1 MAKSIDTASEPRTSP
16 QTWPRADGP
25 GAAAGAEAH
34 GTSAGR
40 LVNESLVIFARNLK
54 KLVRIPMMLFFSLFQ
69 PMLWLLL
76 FTQIFKKLGQ
86 FPQFQQQGY
95 SSYLMFF
102 APSVLTMTVLTSAF
116 QSGMGMV
123 ADLEQGMLDKFLI
136 SPIHRSS
143 VLIGKVLADATRMVL
158 QGTLVVVVAVLMG
171 ARPKTGVVGVL
182 VMLFTAACFGI
193 VWAGLSNIVALRTKN
208 SEMTMMLGILLT
220 FPLLF
225 MSTAMMPS
233 ALLPSWLETVG
244 KFNPVTYVI
253 NTARD
258 FMNFGYSWMEFGK
271 AIGVIALVGLFTLT
285 GATRAFKKATS

>member
-1 MAKSIDTASEPRTSP
+1 MAKSIDVREAQAPPKSQMAGAGRQPTDRSEPHRSS
-16 QTWPRADGP
+16 
-25 GAAAGAEAH
+25 AA
-34 GTSAGR
+34 R
-40 LVNESLVIFARNLK
+40 LVSESLAIYGRNLK

-143 VLIGKVLADATRMVL
+143 VLVGKVLADASRMVM
-158 QGTLVVVVAVLMG
+158 QGTLVLVVAVLMG
-171 ARPKTGVVGVL
+171 ARPKTGVAGVL

-208 SEMTMMLGILLT
+208 SEMTMMIGILLT

-233 ALLPSWLETVG
+233 GLLPGWLKTVG

-253 NTARD
+253 NTTRD

-271 AIGVIALVGLFTLT
+271 AIGVIALVGVFTLT

>member
-1 MAKSIDTASEPRTSP
+1 MAKSIDVREAQVAPKSQMAGDGRQPTDRSEPHRSS
-16 QTWPRADGP
+16 
-25 GAAAGAEAH
+25 AA
-34 GTSAGR
+34 R
-40 LVNESLVIFARNLK
+40 LVSESLAIYGRNLK

-143 VLIGKVLADATRMVL
+143 VLVGKVLADASRMVM
-158 QGTLVVVVAVLMG
+158 QGTLVLVVAVLMG
-171 ARPKTGVVGVL
+171 ARPKTGVAGVL

-208 SEMTMMLGILLT
+208 SEMTMMIGILLT

-233 ALLPSWLETVG
+233 GLLPGWLKTVG

-253 NTARD
+253 NTTRD

-271 AIGVIALVGLFTLT
+271 AIGVIALVGVFTLT

>member
-1 MAKSIDTASEPRTSP
+1 MAKTMERPSVQTGQLPQASWAPRGSRFTRM
-16 QTWPRADGP
+16 TR
-25 GAAAGAEAH
+25 
-34 GTSAGR
+34 
-40 LVNESLVIFARNLK
+40 ESVIIYGRNLK
-54 KLVRIPMMLFFSLFQ
+54 KIVRIPMMLFFSLFQ

-76 FTQIFKKLGQ
+76 FTQIFKRLGT
-86 FPQFQQQGY
+86 FPQFRAQGF

-143 VLIGKVLADATRMVL
+143 VLVGKVTADATRMLL
-158 QGTLVVVVAVLMG
+158 QGSLVLVVSLLMG
-171 ARPKTGVVGVL
+171 ARIKTGVVGAL
-182 VMLFTAACFGI
+182 VMLFVAACFGV
-193 VWAGLSNIVALRTKN
+193 VWAALSNVVALRTKN
-208 SEMTMMLGILLT
+208 SEMTMMIGILLT

-225 MSTAMMPS
+225 LSTAMMP
-233 ALLPSWLETVG
+233 AGLLPTWLETVG

-258 FMNFGYSWMEFGK
+258 FMNFGYAWLQLGK
-271 AIGVIALVGLFTLT
+271 TLGVIALVGVFTLT

>member
-1 MAKSIDTASEPRTSP
+1 MARTIETTRP
-16 QTWPRADGP
+16 
-25 GAAAGAEAH
+25 AEAPEFRP
-34 GTSAGR
+34 GSVPTGNPLAR
-40 LVNESLVIFARNLK
+40 LVNESTAIFGRNFK

-86 FPQFQQQGY
+86 FPQFQAQGY

-102 APSVLTMTVLTSAF
+102 APSVLTMTTLTSAF

-123 ADLEQGMLDKFLI
+123 TDLEQGMLDKFLI

-143 VLIGKVLADATRMVL
+143 VLIGKVMSDASRMVL
-158 QGTLVVVVAVLMG
+158 QGTLVLVVAIVMG
-171 ARPKTGVVGVL
+171 ARIKTGVVGVL
-182 VMLFTAACFGI
+182 VMLVLAACFGI

-208 SEMTMMLGILLT
+208 SEMTMMIGILLT

-225 MSTAMMPS
+225 LSTAMMP
-233 ALLPSWLETVG
+233 AGLLPGWLSTVG

-253 NTARD
+253 NTARQ
-258 FMNFGYSWMEFGK
+258 FMNFGYAWMELGK
-271 AIGVIALVGLFTLT
+271 AIGIIALVGLFTLT

>member
-1 MAKSIDTASEPRTSP
+1 MAKSIATRPGLTLRSEPYGNP
-16 QTWPRADGP
+16 
-25 GAAAGAEAH
+25 AA
-34 GTSAGR
+34 R
-40 LVNESLVIFARNLK
+40 LVNESLTIFGRNLK
-54 KLVRIPMMLFFSLFQ
+54 KIVRIPMMLFFSLFQ

-76 FTQIFKKLGQ
+76 FTQIFKKLGE
-86 FPQFQQQGY
+86 FPQFQQQGFA
-95 SSYLMFF
+95 SYLMFF

-123 ADLEQGMLDKFLI
+123 TDLEQGMLDKFLI

-158 QGTLVVVVAVLMG
+158 QGTLVLVVAMLMG
-171 ARPKTGVVGVL
+171 ARIKTGVIGAL

-208 SEMTMMLGILLT
+208 SEMTMMIGILLT

-225 MSTAMMPS
+225 LSTAMMPS
-233 ALLPSWLETVG
+233 ALLPHWLETVG

-258 FMNFGYSWMEFGK
+258 FMNFGYSWVQFGK
-271 AIGVIALVGLFTLT
+271 TIGVIALVGLITLT
-285 GATRAFKKATS
+285 GATRAFKKVTS